1 MNKNSL
7 TKKGAKLLTQFF
19 VSKKL
24 LSMSLCF
31 FNLKLVHQRAI
42 DKIELNK
49 FKNAQMAELDKQRR
63 KHQKEIEDLSSI
75 SS

>member
-1 MNKNSL
+1 MNKNSF

-49 FKNAQMAELDKQRR
+49 FKNA
-63 KHQKEIEDLSSI
+63 
-75 SS
+75 